1 MKLKDILK
9 ITKKNNNR
17 ISNSI
22 VIKNSKGDLPNNGYY
37 DDKEVVSLSTRSYI
51 MDETTLVI
59 EIED

>member
-22 VIKNSKGDLPNNGYY
+22 VIKNSKGDLTNNGYY
-37 DDKEVVSLSTRSYI
+37 DDKDVVSISTRSYI